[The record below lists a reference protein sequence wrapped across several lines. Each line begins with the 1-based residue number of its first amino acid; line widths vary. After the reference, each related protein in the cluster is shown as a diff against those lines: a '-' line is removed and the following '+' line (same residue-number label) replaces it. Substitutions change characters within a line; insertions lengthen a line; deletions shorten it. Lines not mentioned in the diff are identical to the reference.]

1 MPTVLTHGVI
11 AVAASK
17 TFLGKRTARRVLLMA
32 VICSVLPDI
41 DTIGLRLGIP
51 YADFLGHRGFTH
63 SLVFAA
69 IVSFSVAAVGFRS
82 ARVFSLRWLGVWV
95 LLFVVAASH
104 GVLDA
109 MTNGGLGIALLA
121 PFDQTR
127 YFLPFRPLE
136 VSPIGLGNFFSRWGA
151 AVLASE
157 IIWVWTPLGLLWATA
172 RGIRAIIPTRR
183 GTRAVGADD
192 KEAD

>member
-17 TFLGKRTARRVLLMA
+17 TFLGKRTGRRVLLAA
-32 VICSVLPDI
+32 VFCSVLADI
-41 DTIGLRLGIP
+41 DAIGLRMGIP
-51 YADFLGHRGFTH
+51 SGDFLGHRGFTH

-69 IVSFSVAAVGFRS
+69 IVSFSVAAVGFWS
-82 ARVFSLRWLGVWV
+82 ARIFSLRWLGVWV

-104 GVLDA
+104 GALDA

-127 YFLPFRPLE
+127 YFLPVRPLE
-136 VSPIGLGNFFSRWGA
+136 VSPIGLGNFFSRWGG

-157 IIWVWTPLGLLWATA
+157 IIWVWTPLGLLWAAA
-172 RGIRAIIPTRR
+172 RGIRAIIATRR
-183 GTRAVGADD
+183 GTRAGGADD
-192 KEAD
+192 TEGD